1 MPVNKK
7 VKTTPLNADALTSKY
22 FNDVSRHKLPTL
34 QEERRLFTAYKDA
47 QTKAEIGR
55 TTSDR
60 TQGARDRAEIG
71 KTIACGYLRFVILQA
86 RRKTSDPQLLK
97 DLISQGNVGLMI
109 GISKFDLA
117 HGVRFL
123 TYAASWI
130 DVCMQEYLHKLG
142 TVHVPSHTRKEMR
155 KRRKNANDLEAQLYE
170 EPQVTSIDNVTLI
183 ADDETDQSP
192 VENNLLHYLDLADL
206 SRVEKLVIIYTHGL
220 RGNELSLDDLSLFL
234 FELDGSVFNRN
245 QLEQMKQ
252 EGLRK
257 MRSLMAAK
265 GIAAMRDFA

>member
-1 MPVNKK
+1 VPVNKK
-7 VKTTPLNADALTSKY
+7 VKSAPLNADALTSKY

-55 TTSDR
+55 TASER

-71 KTIACGYLRFVILQA
+71 KSIACGYLRFVILQA

-97 DLISQGNVGLMI
+97 DLISQGNVGLML

-117 HGVRFL
+117 YGVRFL

-155 KRRKNANDLEAQLYE
+155 KRRKNAADLEAQQYE
-170 EPQVTSIDNVTLI
+170 EPQVTSIANVTLI
-183 ADDETDQSP
+183 SDIETDQAP
-192 VENNLLHYLDLADL
+192 IENDLFQYMMLADL
-206 SRVEKLVIIYTHGL
+206 TRAEQLVVIYAHGL
-220 RGNELSLDDLSLFL
+220 RGNELCSEDIAQLF
-234 FELDGSVFNRN
+234 FELDGSVFSRN
-245 QLEQMKQ
+245 EIEQAKQ
-252 EGLRK
+252 AGLNK
-257 MRSLMAAK
+257 IKSLMAAK
-265 GIAAMRDFA
+265 GITAMRDFL